1 MLTDFNWTRTH
12 NHLVRKRTLNH
23 LTKLAILA
31 ILAKWL
37 SVYELSGCG
46 LESSYSQLDFAPA
59 SSKEILDIQAT
70 IKCGF
75 TLKRVSDMTKR
86 YSHLKKEFFFNQLTN
101 WLWWWWWWWWWW
113 WIVFVV
119 WLTDERRL
127 ALSPLTNY

>member
-1 MLTDFNWTRTH
+1 MLTDFNWTRTQ

-37 SVYELSGCG
+37 SVHELSGCG

-75 TLKRVSDMTKR
+75 TLKRVSDVTKR

-101 WLWWWWWWWWWW
+101 WLMMMMMMMMMNCFCGM
-113 WIVFVV
+113 V
-119 WLTDERRL
+119 DRRK
-127 ALSPLTNY
+127 ALSLIATY